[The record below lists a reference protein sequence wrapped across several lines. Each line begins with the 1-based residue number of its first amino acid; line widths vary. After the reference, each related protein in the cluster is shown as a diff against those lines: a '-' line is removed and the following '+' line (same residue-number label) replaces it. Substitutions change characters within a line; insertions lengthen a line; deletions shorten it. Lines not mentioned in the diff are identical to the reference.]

1 MSHRVA
7 KSMLKKINFI
17 SLDSEGERLY
27 LCRSKNTKFMTN
39 KKINPYS
46 LPINWDKKE
55 IISFGELSSAIE
67 QIHFESQHS
76 AIKSIN
82 RYTTIRNYLIGF
94 YIVEHEQKGNDRATY
109 GERLLK
115 RLADNI
121 SIKGI
126 NETLLKNCRRFY
138 ILYPQVKQYLE
149 NGKSPTPSDQFTNN
163 ANDIINKLSFSHI
176 IEIMTINDSFARFFY
191 ETECMRSSWNVKELR
206 RQISTNLYFRCGISK
221 NPELLL
227 YQTIQNQTPELSIRD
242 PFFFEF
248 LGLDIKTAMSE
259 SDLEEALIS
268 HLQDFILE
276 LGKGFCF
283 VARQKRITI
292 EGDHY
297 YVDLVFYN
305 YILKCFVVIELKTH
319 KLTYQDIGQLD
330 FYVKYFEENIKTEGD
345 NPTIGIVLCSE
356 KNETMVKYSILNE
369 NDHLY
374 ASKYKLYI
382 PTEEELKKEIERERF
397 NIEQRLE
404 DNKEE

>member
-1 MSHRVA
+1 
-7 KSMLKKINFI
+7 
-17 SLDSEGERLY
+17 
-27 LCRSKNTKFMTN
+27 MTN
-39 KKINPYS
+39 KQINPYS

-94 YIVEHEQKGNDRATY
+94 YIVEYEQKGNDRATY

-138 ILYPQVKQYLE
+138 ILYPQIKQYLE

-191 ETECMRSSWNVKELR
+191 ETECMRCSWNVKELR

-283 VARQKRITI
+283 EARQKRMII
-292 EGDHY
+292 DDEY
-297 YVDLVFYN
+297 YYADLVFYN
-305 YILKCFVVIELKTH
+305 RILHCNVIIELKNDEFKH
-319 KLTYQDIGQLD
+319 SDLSQLNA
-330 FYVKYFEENIKTEGD
+330 YVSYFRDNEMNQGD
-345 NPTIGIVLCSE
+345 NPPVGILLCTR
-356 KNETMVKYSILNE
+356 KGKKMVEYALAGMDNNLFVSTYMLTLPDTKQLE
-369 NDHLY
+369 NF
-374 ASKYKLYI
+374 I
-382 PTEEELKKEIERERF
+382 INELKK
-397 NIEQRLE
+397 
-404 DNKEE
+404 